1 MPDDGFSAHIGLD
14 GVDGGGRNGQEG
26 TTMTTNSLAGAVV
39 LVTGGARGMGAEH
52 VRRLRAVGAKVLATD
67 VLDDEGQALVADLGP
82 DAAYL
87 HHDVTDETHWRDA
100 VAEAEDRFGPVQ
112 HLVNNAGIVTFGTI
126 DGMDPA
132 VFRRTVEVN
141 LTGCWLGM
149 HVTVPSIRRA
159 GGGSIVN
166 ISSTAGLQGY
176 ANLGAYVASKWGLRG
191 LTKAAALELGPA
203 GIRVNSIHPG
213 PIRTPMIAGL
223 DASSLAAAQPIAR
236 VGEPAEVTDLLLYLL
251 ADATYST
258 GHEFVVDG
266 GAIIGQVIP
275 TVSDQ

>member
-1 MPDDGFSAHIGLD
+1 
-14 GVDGGGRNGQEG
+14 
-26 TTMTTNSLAGAVV
+26 MTHPLSDHVV
-39 LVTGGARGMGAEH
+39 LITGAARGMGAEH
-52 VRRLRAVGAKVLATD
+52 ARALVATGARVLMTD
-67 VLDDEGQALVADLGP
+67 VLDAPGRALAQELG
-82 DAAYL
+82 DGAAYRHL
-87 HHDVTDETHWRDA
+87 DVTDEAQWRAA
-100 VAEAEDRFGPVQ
+100 VADAEARFGPVR

-126 DGMDPA
+126 EGADP
-132 VFRRTVEVN
+132 RDWQRTLDIN

-149 HVTVPSIRRA
+149 HVVVPSIRRA

-176 ANLGAYVASKWGLRG
+176 SNLGAYVASKWGLRG
-191 LTKAAALELGPA
+191 LTKTAALELGSL

-223 DASSLAAAQPIAR
+223 GEDLASAQPIAR
-236 VGEPAEVTDLLLYLL
+236 IGEPAEVTAMLLFLL

-266 GAIIGQVIP
+266 GAVVGQVLP
-275 TVSDQ
+275 ALQAQ